1 MRFNAQNKNDF
12 LNFFLPDRG
21 GGTRNLPE
29 EIDK

>member
-21 GGTRNLPE
+21 GTRNLPE